1 LYFAGAVH
9 DYLTG
14 MISIRYGGAHLPA
27 LASKFLG
34 KSFSHV
40 VNFFTVLLLLWWELF
55 YFSTS
60 MIDDLIGKDL
70 NMFTLIVL
78 AIFAYYIIATVLPI
92 DKIIGKIYPVLGL
105 LLLLSAIGV
114 AFGMFM
120 YGIPFRN

>member
-1 LYFAGAVH
+1 
-9 DYLTG
+9 
-14 MISIRYGGAHLPA
+14 
-27 LASKFLG
+27 
-34 KSFSHV
+34 
-40 VNFFTVLLLLWWELF
+40 LLLSLVGTVF
-55 YFSTS
+55 ISAPAS

-78 AIFAYYIIATVLPI
+78 AIFAYYIATVLPI

-120 YGIPFRN
+120 YGSHSGINFN

>member
-1 LYFAGAVH
+1 VGTVF
-9 DYLTG
+9 
-14 MISIRYGGAHLPA
+14 ISAPA
-27 LASKFLG
+27 
-34 KSFSHV
+34 
-40 VNFFTVLLLLWWELF
+40 
-55 YFSTS
+55 S

-78 AIFAYYIIATVLPI
+78 AIFAYYIATVLPI

>member
-1 LYFAGAVH
+1 VGTVF
-9 DYLTG
+9 
-14 MISIRYGGAHLPA
+14 ISAPA
-27 LASKFLG
+27 
-34 KSFSHV
+34 
-40 VNFFTVLLLLWWELF
+40 
-55 YFSTS
+55 S

>member
-1 LYFAGAVH
+1 VGTVF
-9 DYLTG
+9 
-14 MISIRYGGAHLPA
+14 ISAPA
-27 LASKFLG
+27 
-34 KSFSHV
+34 
-40 VNFFTVLLLLWWELF
+40 
-55 YFSTS
+55 S

-78 AIFAYYIIATVLPI
+78 LYLHYIIATVLPI

>member
-1 LYFAGAVH
+1 VGTVF
-9 DYLTG
+9 
-14 MISIRYGGAHLPA
+14 ISAPA
-27 LASKFLG
+27 
-34 KSFSHV
+34 
-40 VNFFTVLLLLWWELF
+40 
-55 YFSTS
+55 S

-120 YGIPFRN
+120 YGNPFRN

>member
-1 LYFAGAVH
+1 
-9 DYLTG
+9 
-14 MISIRYGGAHLPA
+14 
-27 LASKFLG
+27 
-34 KSFSHV
+34 
-40 VNFFTVLLLLWWELF
+40 
-55 YFSTS
+55 

-120 YGIPFRN
+120 YGNPIPELTLTNMHPKDLPITP